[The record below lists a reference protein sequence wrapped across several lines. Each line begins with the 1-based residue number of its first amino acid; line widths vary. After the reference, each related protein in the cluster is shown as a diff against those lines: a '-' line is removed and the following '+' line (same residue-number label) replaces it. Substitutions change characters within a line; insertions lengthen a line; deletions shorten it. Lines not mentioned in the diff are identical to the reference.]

1 MSFTSQIISY
11 NPYIYIYIFVWY
23 IYVLYVINCY
33 KVHSLIVTLYMASEN
48 FLSMTAWVLGFS
60 ISRSI
65 KDIAAILE
73 LHFDVS

>member
-1 MSFTSQIISY
+1 MSFNSQIISY
-11 NPYIYIYIFVWY
+11 NACIYIF
-23 IYVLYVINCY
+23 VLYVINCY

-48 FLSMTAWVLGFS
+48 FLSVTAWVLGFS